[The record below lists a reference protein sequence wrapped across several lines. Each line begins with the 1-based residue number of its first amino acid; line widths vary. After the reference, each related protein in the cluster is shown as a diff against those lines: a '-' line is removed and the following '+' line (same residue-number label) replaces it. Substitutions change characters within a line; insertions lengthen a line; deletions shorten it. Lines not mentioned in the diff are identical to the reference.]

1 MKIERYLKMLFLF
14 LLIVFLQAYPYRAL
28 GEESRVSAIREPI
41 LAGTWYP
48 GDKNSLSQ
56 TLETYL
62 SKVSP
67 GPAAD
72 IKGIIVPHAGHIYSG
87 QVAAYAYKKLKT
99 MDIDR
104 VIMIG
109 PSHRFG
115 FRGVSVNLQSA
126 YKTPLGIVPVDQGF
140 AKKLIEADDHINYV
154 PQAHAQEHSL
164 EIQLPFLQSVL
175 KDFKIVPIVMGEQDL
190 KTCSMLSV
198 ILAKLTKEAEKTLL
212 LASTDLSHFHG
223 DNLARELDR
232 KFINHV
238 KEFDPAGLSR
248 SLDSGTCEAC
258 GGGPV
263 CTVMLA
269 SGALGAD
276 STRILSYANS
286 GDMTG
291 DKKKVVG
298 YMSAILFKS
307 K

>member
-1 MKIERYLKMLFLF
+1 MNTGKFNNMFFLF
-14 LLIVFLQAYPYRAL
+14 LLIAFLQAYPHTAL

-48 GDKNSLSQ
+48 GSKDSLNQS
-56 TLETYL
+56 LEAYL
-62 SKVSP
+62 SKVTPES
-67 GPAAD
+67 AAD

-87 QVAAYAYKKLKT
+87 QVAAYAYNMLKT
-99 MDIDR
+99 MDINR
-104 VIMIG
+104 IIMIG

-126 YKTPLGIVPVDQGF
+126 YKTPLGTVPVDKDF
-140 AKKLIEADDHINYV
+140 AVKLINADDHIRYI
-154 PQAHAQEHSL
+154 PQAHAHEHSL
-164 EIQLPFLQSVL
+164 EIQLPFLQTVL
-175 KDFKIVPIVMGEQDL
+175 KDIKIVPIVMGEQDL
-190 KTCSMLSV
+190 KTCSL
-198 ILAKLTKEAEKTLL
+198 LADTLTALTNGEKRTLL
-212 LASTDLSHFHG
+212 LASSDLSHYHG
-223 DNLARELDR
+223 DNQARELDQ

-263 CTVMLA
+263 CTVMLT
-269 SGALGAD
+269 SRALGAD

-291 DKKKVVG
+291 DKKRVVG
-298 YMSAILFKS
+298 YMSAILFRS